1 MKICPLFVVIS
12 KEREKNGDICKVTKG
27 KERKMNNYVFS
38 SFERRWRKC
47 VKVGIFSVERK
58 RD

>member
-1 MKICPLFVVIS
+1 
-12 KEREKNGDICKVTKG
+12 
-27 KERKMNNYVFS
+27 MNNYVFS

-58 RD
+58 RDQTSSKKTARKMTNDRENAIYR